1 MICFA
6 IVAVKA
12 EIKARICISNCS
24 PTDMVA
30 NKINEGT
37 GTNGINEP
45 IKLTR
50 ANPMYPTSGAKGK
63 MSQRST

>member
-24 PTDMVA
+24 PTDIVA
-30 NKINEGT
+30 NKTNEGI
-37 GTNGINEP
+37 GTNGISEP
-45 IKLTR
+45 IKLT
-50 ANPMYPTSGAKGK
+50 NPKPIYPTSGAKGK